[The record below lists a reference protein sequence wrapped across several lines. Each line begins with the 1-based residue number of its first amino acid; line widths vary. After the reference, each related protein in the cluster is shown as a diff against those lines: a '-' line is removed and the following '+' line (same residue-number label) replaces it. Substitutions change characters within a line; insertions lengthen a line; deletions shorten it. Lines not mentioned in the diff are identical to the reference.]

1 MFNPDDICITINGY
15 LTKIKRV
22 IDTQTSFTWF
32 KNKYVPKKR
41 IDDLLCCIEGSFPDE
56 YRENIKTHGG
66 SNMSGYRAYQKLT
79 ASLRRK
85 ALLSSES
92 YSIVYEEVLSLM
104 KSFQSNIRYDLR
116 KVCESD
122 NNMF

>member
-15 LTKIKRV
+15 LSKLKRV
-22 IDTQTSFTWF
+22 IDDQASFVWF
-32 KNKYVPKKR
+32 KTRYVPKKR

-56 YRENIKTHGG
+56 YKENIKTYGG